1 METLKNLRTHL
12 LEEQFKIQ
20 YQNGKVDIIN
30 YEEITHFD
38 SNKIMISSK
47 EESISISG
55 SNLVVSRL
63 LKDELLIE
71 GEFDK
76 IEFR

>member
-1 METLKNLRTHL
+1 MSTFKNLRAQL
-12 LEEQFKIQ
+12 LEEQFKMQ
-20 YQNGKVDIIN
+20 YQNGKLDIIN

-38 SNKIMISSK
+38 SNKIIVSSNNT
-47 EESISISG
+47 SIVISG
-55 SNLVVSRL
+55 NNLVVSRL

-71 GEFDK
+71 GQIEK